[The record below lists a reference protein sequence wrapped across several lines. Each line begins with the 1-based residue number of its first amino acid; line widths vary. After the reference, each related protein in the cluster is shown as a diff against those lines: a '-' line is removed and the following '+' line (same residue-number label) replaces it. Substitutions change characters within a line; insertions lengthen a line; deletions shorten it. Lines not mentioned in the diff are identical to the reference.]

1 MLIIDEQFVL
11 ADIERA
17 RSELE
22 AAIHRCNH
30 ILAQD
35 PKVAVDRAMPTSIH
49 SAAESLARGA
59 LYLKSAAMKRGEML
73 KQRQAA

>member
-35 PKVAVDRAMPTSIH
+35 PKVAVDRALIPSVQ
-49 SAAESLARGA
+49 SAGESALRGIQ
-59 LYLKSAAMKRGEML
+59 YLKSAVMKRGEML